1 MVDQIADLP
10 KAFLEENE
18 IEEVRSA
25 VNIVDVISEFVQ
37 LRKRGK
43 NYVGLCP
50 FHQEKTP
57 SFTVSSDKQIFNCF
71 GCHKGGNV
79 FKFLMDLQNISFVEA
94 VQDIAKRAGITL
106 EFQESMPSEEQSEQ
120 EILYDI
126 NTMAARFF
134 SNNLLQS
141 LQGEIARS
149 YFSDRNI
156 KIQTQRIFGLGYSIP
171 DWESFLKY
179 AKENKIDLEK
189 AQYLGLIEKNDRGG
203 YYDKFRGRVIFPIF
217 SPNGRVIAF
226 GGRIMEKAENAAK
239 YLNSPESII
248 YSKRRSLYGLYHSK
262 DEIRRLDK
270 AILVEGY
277 MDLIS
282 LFQNGVKNVVASS
295 GTALTEEQVKMLSR
309 YTKNVVVFYDA
320 DPAGVK
326 ASLRSIELL
335 VRQDF
340 DVKIA
345 ELPKGEDPDSFINKY
360 GREEFDDYIENAQN
374 FLEYQTAQFEKQGMF
389 DDPTLQTKAIRELV
403 QSAAFVNDE
412 LKRSILLKTIA
423 KKFNIREKLLES
435 ELEKF
440 LKLNSRKNEISNRS
454 FTERANI
461 NSIPNLVKGSID
473 KIPKV
478 VIQTDIANEDEII
491 KLLFEGNRSII
502 EFIFQHISPE
512 DLMSSTHR
520 YLANIVFDSL
530 NNNESIIPAV
540 LIEKIENEEIKQYV
554 LKLAFDRYIVSKTW
568 EEFHPGAPEEIVLE
582 KAARD
587 VIKSFKILR
596 IDKEIKINYEKI
608 KSAKEEDEKVELMKL
623 NNSLQQEKR
632 MIQQDIG

>member
-1 MVDQIADLP
+1 MIIP
-10 KAFLEENE
+10 ESK
-18 IEEVRSA
+18 IEEIRSS

-71 GCHKGGNV
+71 GCHTGGNV
-79 FKFLMDLQNISFVEA
+79 FKFLMNLQNISFVEA
-94 VQDIAKRAGITL
+94 VQDVAKRAGITI
-106 EFQESMPSEEQSEQ
+106 EFQETLPSEEQSEQ
-120 EILYDI
+120 ENLYDI
-126 NTMAARFF
+126 NTLAARFF

-141 LQGEIARS
+141 LPGEIARS

-156 KIQTQRIFGLGYSIP
+156 KLQTQRIFGLGYSLP
-171 DWESFLKY
+171 DWESFVKY
-179 AKENKIDLEK
+179 AKENKIDFEK
-189 AQYLGLIEKNDRGG
+189 AQYLGLIEKNERGG
-203 YYDKFRGRVIFPIF
+203 YYDKFRGRIIFPIF

-226 GGRIMEKAENAAK
+226 GGRIMEKAENTAK
-239 YLNSPESII
+239 YLNSPESKI
-248 YSKRRSLYGLYHSK
+248 YSKRRSLYGLFHSK

-295 GTALTEEQVKMLSR
+295 GTSLTEEQVKMISR

-345 ELPKGEDPDSFINKY
+345 ELPKDEDPDSFINKY
-360 GREEFDDYIENAQN
+360 GREEFDDYVENAPN
-374 FLEYQTAQFEKQGMF
+374 FLEYQTSQYESQGMF
-389 DDPTLQTKAIRELV
+389 NDPALQTKAVRELV

-412 LKRSILLKTIA
+412 LKRSILIKTIS
-423 KKFNIREKLLES
+423 KKFNLREKLLES

-440 LKLNSRKNEISNRS
+440 IKINSKKESGFINSNTDNTEIKNL
-454 FTERANI
+454 TERT
-461 NSIPNLVKGSID
+461 SISIS
-473 KIPKV
+473 KLPENK
-478 VIQTDIANEDEII
+478 IQTNVPAESDLI
-491 KLLFEGNRSII
+491 KLLFEGDKDID
-502 EFIFQHISPE
+502 ELIFHHISPE
-512 DLMSSTHR
+512 DFINHTHR
-520 YLANIVFDSL
+520 YLANLVYESL
-530 NNNESIIPAV
+530 TNNEIVLPAV
-540 LIEKIENEEIKQYV
+540 IIEKIEDEEIKQYI
-554 LKLAFDRYIVSKTW
+554 LKLTFDRYVVSKTW
-568 EEFHPGAPEEIVLE
+568 EEFRPGIPDEVILL
-582 KAARD
+582 KAAKD
-587 VIKSFKILR
+587 VIRSFKLFR
-596 IDKEIKINYEKI
+596 IDLEIKRNNEKI
-608 KSAKEEDEKVELMKL
+608 KSAGDDDKIIELMKI
-623 NNSLQQEKR
+623 NNTLQQEKKL
-632 MIQQDIG
+632 IQQDIG

>member
-1 MVDQIADLP
+1 MIIP
-10 KAFLEENE
+10 ENK

-360 GREEFDDYIENAQN
+360 GREEFADYIENAQN

-540 LIEKIENEEIKQYV
+540 LIEKIEDEEIKQYV

>member
-1 MVDQIADLP
+1 
-10 KAFLEENE
+10 
-18 IEEVRSA
+18 
-25 VNIVDVISEFVQ
+25 
-37 LRKRGK
+37 
-43 NYVGLCP
+43 
-50 FHQEKTP
+50 
-57 SFTVSSDKQIFNCF
+57 
-71 GCHKGGNV
+71 
-79 FKFLMDLQNISFVEA
+79 
-94 VQDIAKRAGITL
+94 
-106 EFQESMPSEEQSEQ
+106 
-120 EILYDI
+120 
-126 NTMAARFF
+126 
-134 SNNLLQS
+134 
-141 LQGEIARS
+141 
-149 YFSDRNI
+149 
-156 KIQTQRIFGLGYSIP
+156 
-171 DWESFLKY
+171 
-179 AKENKIDLEK
+179 
-189 AQYLGLIEKNDRGG
+189 
-203 YYDKFRGRVIFPIF
+203 
-217 SPNGRVIAF
+217 
-226 GGRIMEKAENAAK
+226 
-239 YLNSPESII
+239 
-248 YSKRRSLYGLYHSK
+248 
-262 DEIRRLDK
+262 
-270 AILVEGY
+270 
-277 MDLIS
+277 
-282 LFQNGVKNVVASS
+282 
-295 GTALTEEQVKMLSR
+295 
-309 YTKNVVVFYDA
+309 
-320 DPAGVK
+320 
-326 ASLRSIELL
+326 
-335 VRQDF
+335 
-340 DVKIA
+340 
-345 ELPKGEDPDSFINKY
+345 
-360 GREEFDDYIENAQN
+360 
-374 FLEYQTAQFEKQGMF
+374 MF